1 MAWAEEQSW
10 FGLEDLV
17 INNNQEQER
26 IKNNFLKKDIWT
38 TKFDDTIHI
47 SKMDNNHLK
56 NCINKCKR
64 DSWRMYALPKL
75 EKELKSRVNMENNN
89 III

>member
-38 TKFDDTIHI
+38 TKFDDTIVPNFI
-47 SKMDNNHLK
+47 VNHR
-56 NCINKCKR
+56 N
-64 DSWRMYALPKL
+64 
-75 EKELKSRVNMENNN
+75 
-89 III
+89 